1 MVDES
6 VRNRITSLEDLAG
19 KTVGVP
25 SGSVFSQVLA
35 EEFPET
41 TVASYASYSDILAA
55 LQRGMIDAYVTDLS
69 TVGEQM
75 DADESLYYLD
85 EALCEEDCGFIMRQ
99 DNTALAA
106 EVNEALGELREEGVL
121 DALEEKWFERDGE
134 TVTIE
139 HDPDADTSK
148 GTLQVVT
155 SADLQPIAFI
165 QDGEIVGYD
174 IELITRVAEKLG
186 YAVEFTNVAFTG
198 VLTSVVTGKYDIGV
212 GGITVT
218 EERAESVLF
227 SDPVYTTNAVV
238 VSREAATEQTST
250 LSSLKDSFQRTFITE
265 NRWKLIVNGLKVT
278 VEIAVAAMI
287 IGSVLGFFFSIVLR
301 SKRPVLRKLGRG
313 FSTLLGGMPIVIIL
327 MIFYY
332 LIFSKSSLSAVVI
345 GIFAFSM
352 DFGNAVA
359 GLLNTG
365 IAAVDPGQLE
375 AAEAMGYNKWQI
387 FYKITF
393 PQAAKQMA
401 GQFNGAV
408 ISLVKG
414 TSVVGYITV
423 QDLTK
428 AGDIIRSR
436 TYEAFFPL
444 IAVAV
449 IYFLIAHLI
458 VMIVKRFEV
467 RLDPKRRPRR
477 VRGVTIHD

>member
-1 MVDES
+1 
-6 VRNRITSLEDLAG
+6 
-19 KTVGVP
+19 
-25 SGSVFSQVLA
+25 
-35 EEFPET
+35 
-41 TVASYASYSDILAA
+41 
-55 LQRGMIDAYVTDLS
+55 
-69 TVGEQM
+69 
-75 DADESLYYLD
+75 
-85 EALCEEDCGFIMRQ
+85 
-99 DNTALAA
+99 
-106 EVNEALGELREEGVL
+106 
-121 DALEEKWFERDGE
+121 
-134 TVTIE
+134 
-139 HDPDADTSK
+139 
-148 GTLQVVT
+148 
-155 SADLQPIAFI
+155 
-165 QDGEIVGYD
+165 
-174 IELITRVAEKLG
+174 
-186 YAVEFTNVAFTG
+186 
-198 VLTSVVTGKYDIGV
+198 
-212 GGITVT
+212 
-218 EERAESVLF
+218 
-227 SDPVYTTNAVV
+227 
-238 VSREAATEQTST
+238 
-250 LSSLKDSFQRTFITE
+250 
-265 NRWKLIVNGLKVT
+265 
-278 VEIAVAAMI
+278 
-287 IGSVLGFFFSIVLR
+287 
-301 SKRPVLRKLGRG
+301 
-313 FSTLLGGMPIVIIL
+313 
-327 MIFYY
+327 
-332 LIFSKSSLSAVVI
+332 
-345 GIFAFSM
+345 M